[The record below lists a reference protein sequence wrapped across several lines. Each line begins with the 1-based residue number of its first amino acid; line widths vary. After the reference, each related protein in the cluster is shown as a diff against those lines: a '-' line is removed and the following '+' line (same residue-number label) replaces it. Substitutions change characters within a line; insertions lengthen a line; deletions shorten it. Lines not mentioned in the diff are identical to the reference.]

1 MSLQYLSRLAL
12 RPLIGLTAMVKHSTN
27 PALRRISGVIV
38 DDTENMLTI
47 FDGLQNR
54 QIPKTSSL
62 FELSL
67 PGGKTAEINGKALLG
82 HPAERLRR
90 AKKLRW

>member
-1 MSLQYLSRLAL
+1 MRYNLRLTLQ
-12 RPLIGLTAMVKHSTN
+12 PLIGLSAAVKHANN
-27 PALRRISGVIV
+27 PDLCRISGVIV
-38 DDTENMLTI
+38 DDTENMLTLS
-47 FDGLQNR
+47 DGLRSR
-54 QIPKTSSL
+54 QIPKVSSL

-67 PGGKTAEINGKALLG
+67 PNGRTVDIDGKALLG